1 MTTTTTTAAAAAK
14 ALARAL
20 ATAKAI
26 STEIIEG
33 KLIMVFGNGESLS
46 VDPAALSPEIRLAAM
61 LHGLK
66 QKLGDAAAISRNPD
80 TGRSASL
87 DDKIAAVR
95 EVFDRITS
103 PDGTWNKVRES
114 GDGSGNGGLLFRA
127 LCNIYAGRRTPEQI
141 TAFLEDKTEAEKAAL
156 RKSFIVAKEIERLR
170 PAPKAGNG
178 DDLLAELDD

>member
-1 MTTTTTTAAAAAK
+1 MTT
-14 ALARAL
+14 
-20 ATAKAI
+20 TAKAI
-26 STEIIEG
+26 ATEITGGLLTIT
-33 KLIMVFGNGESLS
+33 FGNGEQIT
-46 VDPAALSPEIRLAAM
+46 VNPTALSDEIRTAAM

-95 EVFDRITS
+95 EVFERITS
-103 PDGTWNKVRES
+103 PDGTWNKIRES
-114 GDGSGNGGLLFRA
+114 GEGSGNGGLLFRA

-156 RKSFIVAKEIERLR
+156 RKSFIVAKEIERIR
-170 PAPKAGNG
+170 PAPKDTGNG
-178 DDLLAELDD
+178 DNLLAELDD

>member
-1 MTTTTTTAAAAAK
+1 MTTTTATAT
-14 ALARAL
+14 
-20 ATAKAI
+20 TAKAI
-26 STEIIEG
+26 STDIVEG
-33 KLIMVFGNGESLS
+33 NLIMVFGNGESLS
-46 VDPAALSPEIRLAAM
+46 VDPAALSEEIRTAAM

-114 GDGSGNGGLLFRA
+114 GEGSGNGGLLFRA
-127 LCNIYAGRRTPEQI
+127 LCNLYAGKRTPEQI
-141 TAFLEDKTEAEKAAL
+141 AAFLAAKTDGEKALL
-156 RKSFIVAKEIERLR
+156 RRMEPVAGEIERIR
-170 PAPKAGNG
+170 PAPKTAGNG
-178 DDLLAELDD
+178 DDLLAELGDNPAESGE

>member
-1 MTTTTTTAAAAAK
+1 MTTI
-14 ALARAL
+14 

-26 STEIIEG
+26 STDIIEG
-33 KLIMVFGNGESLS
+33 KLIMTFGNGESLS
-46 VDPAALSPEIRLAAM
+46 VDPATLSDEIRLASM

-114 GDGSGNGGLLFRA
+114 GEGSGNGGLLFRA
-127 LCNIYAGRRTPEQI
+127 LCNLYAGKRTPEQI
-141 TAFLEDKTEAEKAAL
+141 TAFLAGKSDAEKAAL
-156 RKSFIVAKEIERLR
+156 RKTGPVAAEIERIR
-170 PAPKAGNG
+170 PAPKASGNG
-178 DDLLAELDD
+178 DDLLAELGDNPAESDE

>member
-1 MTTTTTTAAAAAK
+1 MFAIRTANTTT
-14 ALARAL
+14 
-20 ATAKAI
+20 KAI
-26 STEIIEG
+26 STDIIEG
-33 KLIMVFGNGESLS
+33 KLIMTFGNGESLS
-46 VDPAALSPEIRLAAM
+46 VDPATLSDEIRTAAM

-114 GDGSGNGGLLFRA
+114 GEGSGNGGLLFRA
-127 LCNIYAGRRTPEQI
+127 LCNLYAGRRTPEQI
-141 TAFLEDKTEAEKAAL
+141 TAFLAGKSDAEKAAL
-156 RKSFIVAKEIERLR
+156 RKTGPVATEIERIR
-170 PAPKAGNG
+170 PVPKAGNG
-178 DDLLAELDD
+178 EDLLAELDD

>member
-1 MTTTTTTAAAAAK
+1 MTTTT
-14 ALARAL
+14 
-20 ATAKAI
+20 TAKAI
-26 STEIIEG
+26 STEIVEG
-33 KLIMVFGNGESLS
+33 NLIMVFGNGESLR
-46 VDPAALSPEIRLAAM
+46 VDPAALSPEIRIAAM

-114 GDGSGNGGLLFRA
+114 GEGSGNGGLLFRA
-127 LCNIYAGRRTPEQI
+127 LCNLYAGKRTPEQI
-141 TAFLEDKTEAEKAAL
+141 TAFLVGKSEAEKAAL
-156 RKSFIVAKEIERLR
+156 RKTAPVAAEIERIR
-170 PAPKAGNG
+170 PAPKASGNG
-178 DDLLAELDD
+178 DDLLAELGDNPAESDE

>member
-1 MTTTTTTAAAAAK
+1 MTTKSTT
-14 ALARAL
+14 
-20 ATAKAI
+20 TAKAI
-26 STEIIEG
+26 STDIIEG
-33 KLIMVFGNGESLS
+33 KLFMLFGNGESLS
-46 VDPAALSPEIRLAAM
+46 VDPAALSEEVRTAAM

-127 LCNIYAGRRTPEQI
+127 LCNLYAGKRTPEQI
-141 TAFLEDKTEAEKAAL
+141 AAFLAGKTEAEKALL
-156 RKSFIVAKEIERLR
+156 RRMEPVAGEIERIR

-178 DDLLAELDD
+178 DDLLAELGE

>member
-1 MTTTTTTAAAAAK
+1 
-14 ALARAL
+14 
-20 ATAKAI
+20 
-26 STEIIEG
+26 
-33 KLIMVFGNGESLS
+33 
-46 VDPAALSPEIRLAAM
+46 M

-103 PDGTWNKVRES
+103 PDGTWNKIRES

-127 LCNIYAGRRTPEQI
+127 LCNIYAGKRSPEQI
-141 TAFLEDKTEAEKAAL
+141 TVFLADKTEAEKAAL
-156 RKSFIVAKEIERLR
+156 RKTAIVADRIRSASTDNKAEIERIR
-170 PAPKAGNG
+170 PAPKAGGNG